1 MFHAIVRTMFMFV
14 QLLKKEKLTLNTT
27 ESDDIPVLSNQN
39 GDLVV
44 KKERLLILQ
53 FCIEGCYK
61 QWLKKIWSHIK
72 HLKCTFD
79 GAFWGGLKL
88 NLSAWLI
95 IRKEHN
101 GPPSHLISALPP
113 IERLRNLRRGEGV
126 FKNL

>member
-1 MFHAIVRTMFMFV
+1 MFNAIVRTMFMFV
-14 QLLKKEKLTLNTT
+14 QLLKKEKLKLNMT

-44 KKERLLILQ
+44 KEERLLLLQ

-79 GAFWGGLKL
+79 GAFWGAGGIEVEFECMAHSKKRTQWATIPFNICTPPPPPPLKD
-88 NLSAWLI
+88 
-95 IRKEHN
+95 
-101 GPPSHLISALPP
+101 
-113 IERLRNLRRGEGV
+113 
-126 FKNL
+126 